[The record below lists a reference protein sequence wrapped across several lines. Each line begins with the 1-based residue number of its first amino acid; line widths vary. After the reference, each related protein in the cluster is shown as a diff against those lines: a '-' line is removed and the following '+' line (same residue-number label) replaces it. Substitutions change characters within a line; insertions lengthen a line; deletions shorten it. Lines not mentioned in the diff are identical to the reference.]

1 MADYHEAK
9 FEAELCEHLAAHG
22 WLYDPGDGDRY
33 DKARALYPDDVV
45 AWLEETQPEEL
56 AKVSS
61 REQLLDRIVK
71 VLDGPLET
79 TGGTL
84 NLLRR
89 GFGTGTASFAMVQA
103 RPETDLNPET
113 SRRYAANRV
122 RVMRQVR
129 YSQHNTKALDL
140 VFFVNGLPV
149 ATVELKTDFT
159 QTSGLAVEQ
168 YKRDR
173 TPRDPATNKIEPLLQ
188 FGHRAL
194 VHFAVSNTD
203 AQMTTHL
210 KGAATSFLPFNTG
223 DGGGAGNPANPDG
236 SPTSYLWERVWQRDS
251 WLRILLSFMH
261 LHVETKTHPITGE
274 TKRSES
280 LLFPRYHQWEAVTA
294 LVEDAREHGVGKRY
308 LVQHS
313 AGSGK
318 SNSIA
323 WLTHQLAT
331 LHDAAGEK
339 VFRSVIVVTDRNV
352 LDSQLRET
360 IKGVDHRAG
369 VVVSIGDDTRSGK
382 SKSQQL
388 AEALTSLAPIIT
400 VTIQTFPF
408 VGQALATAGL
418 DGERFAIVA
427 DEAHSSQ
434 TGVAAAEIKKVL
446 SAGEQ
451 ADLDDGGEVGTEDL
465 LAWQMSQ
472 RAANPNMSYFA
483 FTATPKNKT
492 LELFGTP
499 DGDGRPRPFHLY
511 TMRQAIEEGF
521 ILDVLD
527 NYTPYDTAFRLRQRL
542 KSAGGVESEVDQSQ
556 ATKELVRWVRL
567 HPTNISQKVRIV
579 VDHFRS
585 VVAGRLGGHA
595 KAMVV
600 TGSRKE
606 AVRYKLAMDAH
617 IAERGY
623 DDVATLVAFSGSVD
637 DPDSGPGPFTEA
649 SMNPGLGGRS
659 LPRAFAGPDYDVLI
673 VANKFQTG
681 FDQPLLVAMYVDKR
695 LDGVT
700 AVQTLSRLNRT
711 APGKDATFVVDFVN
725 DPDDIVLA
733 FKPYYEQATLSAT
746 TDPDL
751 IHDLRAKLD
760 AAHLYTDDDVDAVA
774 RAWVHD
780 RGAPKAH
787 ERLQGLLSGPRL
799 RYTAALDHALAQ
811 DDRAELERLELFR
824 KDVDT
829 FVKLYDFLSQVIDYG
844 QTALEKR
851 AIFFRLLA
859 RLIRDE
865 SRHETV
871 DLSDVVLANVAHRE
885 GTTLRLD
892 LATGARVQLEP
903 LRGAGSGVAQDPVL
917 VALAE
922 VIRRMNEVFDGGSF
936 DDTDIGALSSHVVSR
951 MLENPVVRTQVAN
964 NTQQQVAESP
974 ALKSGFTDALV
985 EAQAAYG
992 ELVKQLFDADTKRAD
1007 YFHSLITLLYL
1018 EAARTGDVG

>member
-33 DKARALYPDDVV
+33 DKARALYPDDIW
-45 AWLEETQPEEL
+45 AWLEETQPDEL
-56 AKVSS
+56 AKVAS
-61 REQLLDRIVK
+61 RDQLLDRIVK

-89 GFGTGTASFAMVQA
+89 GFATGAASFAMVQA

-113 SRRYAANRV
+113 GRRYAANRV

-129 YSQHNTKALDL
+129 YSQHNGNALDL

-173 TPRDPATNKIEPLLQ
+173 TPRDPATNKIEPLLR

-210 KGAATSFLPFNTG
+210 RGADTHFLPFNTG
-223 DGGGAGNPANPDG
+223 NAGGAGNPANPDG
-236 SPTSYLWERVWQRDS
+236 SPTSYLWERVWQRDN

-294 LVEDAREHGVGKRY
+294 LVADARVQGAGKRY

-360 IKGVDHRAG
+360 IKSVDHRAG
-369 VVVSIGDDTRSGK
+369 VVVSIGDDTAGGR

-408 VGQALATAGL
+408 VGQALADAGL
-418 DGERFAIVA
+418 EGERFAIIA

-446 SAGEQ
+446 SAGER
-451 ADLDDGGEVGTEDL
+451 ADLDDGGGVGTEDL
-465 LAWQMSQ
+465 LAWQMAQ
-472 RAANPNMSYFA
+472 RADNPNISYFA
-483 FTATPKNKT
+483 FTATPKNRT

-499 DGDGRPRPFHLY
+499 DADGRPRPFHLY

-542 KSAGGVESEVDQSQ
+542 KSADAPEREVDQSQ
-556 ATKELVRWVRL
+556 ATKELMRWVRL
-567 HPTNISQKVRIV
+567 HPTNVSQKVRII

-585 VVAGRLGGHA
+585 HVRGHLGGHA

-606 AVRYKLAMDAH
+606 AVRYKLAMDAY
-617 IAERGY
+617 IDDNGY
-623 DDVATLVAFSGSVD
+623 DDVATLVAFSGSVED
-637 DPDSGPGPFTEA
+637 QESGPEPFTEA
-649 SMNPGLGGRS
+649 SMNPGLRGRT
-659 LPRAFAGPDYDVLI
+659 LPRAFAGPEFDVLI

-700 AVQTLSRLNRT
+700 AVQTLSRLNRIT
-711 APGKDATFVVDFVN
+711 PGKDATYVVDFVN
-725 DPDDIVLA
+725 DPDDIVAA
-733 FKPYYEQATLSAT
+733 FKPYYEEASLSAT

-760 AAHLYTDDDVDAVA
+760 AAHIYTDEEVEAVA
-774 RAWVHD
+774 RAWVRD
-780 RGAPKAH
+780 SGAPKAH
-787 ERLQGLLSGPRL
+787 ERLQALLAEPRV
-799 RYTAALDHALAQ
+799 RFTAALDHALAQ
-811 DDRAELERLELFR
+811 DDRGELERLELFR

-829 FVKLYDFLSQVIDYG
+829 YVKLYDFLSQVINYG
-844 QTALEKR
+844 QTDLEKR
-851 AIFFRLLA
+851 AIFFRLFA

-885 GTTLRLD
+885 GATVRLD
-892 LATGARVQLEP
+892 LATGQPVELDP
-903 LRGAGSGVAQDPVL
+903 LRGAGSGLAQDPVL

-936 DDTDIGALSSHVVSR
+936 DDTDIGALSSHVVRR
-951 MLENPVVRTQVAN
+951 MLDNPVVRTQVRT

-974 ALKSGFTDALV
+974 TLKAGFTDALV

-992 ELVKQLFDADTKRAD
+992 ELVKQLFDADSKRTD
-1007 YFHSLITLLYL
+1007 YFHSLITLLY
-1018 EAARTGDVG
+1018 ETARAGDTA